1 MFDIDLILLV
11 GYMKILTKKFIEE
24 YKGKIIN
31 VHPSLL
37 PFHEGLMDM
46 EVHNRVAQNREEISG
61 CTFHY
66 ATEEVDRGEILLQ
79 KSYLLKEEETPE
91 TLKKEIQKLES
102 DGLIEAINIFRE
114 RKIDYAFSGVSI
126 DKGNEVVK
134 AIKSID
140 SQLNKDIG
148 GFGNIYDYNGIK
160 FASSTDGIGSKLD
173 LAIKEQNYET
183 IGIDLVAMVVNDLY
197 CCGAKPLFFLDYLAI
212 DKVDEK
218 KCEKIIRG
226 INKGCQIAGCKLVGG
241 ETAEMSSLYFK
252 DKFDVGGFGVGVVE
266 NEFPRKISSGDLIYG
281 IKSSGIHS
289 NGYSLVRKLLKY
301 SDYDMEKILTPTR
314 IYSEIPEII
323 ESYGEKLLGIC
334 HITGGGIIENLPRI
348 LSDDLTFELNDYE
361 FPDIF
366 KWIQNESHLSKD
378 EMLRVFNC
386 GYGMVFNFQKG

>member
-1 MFDIDLILLV
+1 MFILL
-11 GYMKILTKKFIEE
+11 YFL
-24 YKGKIIN
+24 
-31 VHPSLL
+31 
-37 PFHEGLMDM
+37 FHEGLMDM
-46 EVHNRVAQNREEISG
+46 EVHEQCYVQNREQISG

-66 ATEEVDRGEILLQ
+66 VTEEVDCGEILLQ

-160 FASSTDGIGSKLD
+160 FASSTDGVGSKLD

-226 INKGCQIAGCKLVGG
+226 INRGCQIADCKLVGG
-241 ETAEMSSLYFK
+241 ETAEMPSLYFK
-252 DKFDVGGFGVGVVE
+252 DKFDIGGFGVGVVE

-386 GYGMVFNFQKG
+386 GYGMVLIFKKGSTVSEDFDYLGNINS

>member
-1 MFDIDLILLV
+1 LVDLENIDNDIKIYYGNIQRYGHDIISNGGRILNLTYYSDSHYKNFIHVYNNARIINYEDKYYRRDIGLELFKKSNKKLKIAILGSTRGTSVQKLLDNYKDLNLDIEVVISNKRDSQLIKRSLKNYINTIYLNSKKYKKEEDYDTALINILRMFDIDLILLV

-46 EVHNRVAQNREEISG
+46 EVHNRVVQNREEISG

-160 FASSTDGIGSKLD
+160 FASSTDGVGSKLD

-183 IGIDLVAMVVNDLY
+183 IGIDLVAMVINDLY
-197 CCGAKPLFFLDYLAI
+197 CCGAK
-212 DKVDEK
+212 
-218 KCEKIIRG
+218 
-226 INKGCQIAGCKLVGG
+226 
-241 ETAEMSSLYFK
+241 
-252 DKFDVGGFGVGVVE
+252 
-266 NEFPRKISSGDLIYG
+266 
-281 IKSSGIHS
+281 
-289 NGYSLVRKLLKY
+289 
-301 SDYDMEKILTPTR
+301 
-314 IYSEIPEII
+314 
-323 ESYGEKLLGIC
+323 
-334 HITGGGIIENLPRI
+334 
-348 LSDDLTFELNDYE
+348 
-361 FPDIF
+361 
-366 KWIQNESHLSKD
+366 
-378 EMLRVFNC
+378 
-386 GYGMVFNFQKG
+386 